1 MIGLALI
8 AAGVILVASA
18 IGGWAGF
25 VASALICIPALVV
38 VAAVVGVL
46 AFLDESLTHAIEHLT
61 EPPRRR

>member
-46 AFLDESLTHAIEHLT
+46 AFLAESLTDAIENLT